1 MTRVEEDEVELRREE
16 ERGVGVPERME
27 RRMVEEKIS
36 GKRGEAFIT
45 EKGLKIMQYYA
56 LEKA

>member
-1 MTRVEEDEVELRREE
+1 MTKVEEDGVELRREE
-16 ERGVGVPERME
+16 ERGVGVPEQME

-45 EKGLKIMQYYA
+45 EKGLKIMQHYA
-56 LEKA
+56 LEKS